1 MRRRRG
7 LKPLPPTSRPPQSRC
22 VEWEGA
28 LGPAF
33 MARPPKF
40 SPGLFSSVRLNPLGR
55 TPRVRQS
62 RDYPMRPAISLRH
75 LLSAFLLAPALLLAA
90 APKLET
96 AQPSAHERALGVPDW
111 VARGTIYEVNVRQ
124 YSASGKLPAVTAD
137 LPRLQALGVDILWL
151 MPIHPIGELH
161 RKGTLGSYYAI
172 KDYFAV
178 NPEFGTAADLRA
190 LVDAAHA
197 RGLRVIL
204 DWVGN
209 HVSPDNPLTR
219 THPQF
224 FVRDAAGQLVP
235 PHNTDWT
242 DVVQFDFS
250 APGLLDY
257 QTGALLHWVR
267 EFGID
272 GFRCDVAWGLPTPFW
287 DELTRRVRAVKPD
300 AFFLAEA
307 ELPQHLVRAFN
318 TSYGFDLHH
327 TMNQV
332 AQGRK
337 SVSAIDDALA
347 KIRVTFPAGGSL
359 MIFTS
364 SHDENSWAGTEF
376 ERMGAGYAPF
386 AVLSFLLDGVPMIY
400 NGQEIALDRRLEFF
414 ERDPIV
420 WPTGTHP
427 ATTRY
432 QVLTQLRRTHPALH
446 TGAAMRRLATTDN
459 GTFYAVLRESGGRKV
474 IGFTNL
480 TAKDAKADAFDPAL
494 AGRWRD
500 AFTGELVNLGAHVP
514 LQLKAWGYRVLASE

>member
-1 MRRRRG
+1 M
-7 LKPLPPTSRPPQSRC
+7 L
-22 VEWEGA
+22 
-28 LGPAF
+28 
-33 MARPPKF
+33 
-40 SPGLFSSVRLNPLGR
+40 
-55 TPRVRQS
+55 
-62 RDYPMRPAISLRH
+62 SLR
-75 LLSAFLLAPALLLAA
+75 SLLLAA
-90 APKLET
+90 LLTPSLLLATAPKLET

-111 VARGTIYEVNVRQ
+111 VARGTIYEINVRQ
-124 YSASGKLPAVTAD
+124 FSASGQLAAVTAD

-161 RKGTLGSYYAI
+161 RKGPLGSYYAI

-178 NPEFGTAADLRA
+178 NPEFGTDADLREF
-190 LVDAAHA
+190 VSAAHA
-197 RGLRVIL
+197 RGMRVIL

-209 HVSPDNPLTR
+209 HVSPDNPLTQ
-219 THPQF
+219 THPHF
-224 FVRDAAGQLVP
+224 FIRDADGQLVP

-257 QTGALLHWVR
+257 QTEALLHWVQK
-267 EFGID
+267 FGID

-307 ELPQHLVRAFN
+307 ELPQQQVRAFN

-327 TMNQV
+327 TMNSV

-337 SVSAIDDALA
+337 AVSALDDALA
-347 KIRVTFPAGGSL
+347 KFRAMFPAGGSL
-359 MIFTS
+359 MVFTS
-364 SHDENSWAGTEF
+364 SHDENTWAGTEF
-376 ERMGAGYAPF
+376 ERLGMGYAPF

-400 NGQEIALDRRLEFF
+400 NGQEVGLERRLEFF
-414 ERDPIV
+414 ERDPIE
-420 WPTGTHP
+420 WPQEPHP
-427 ATTRY
+427 TTQLY

-446 TGAAMRRLATTDN
+446 TGAAMRRLDTTDN
-459 GTFYAVLRESGGRKV
+459 ATFYAVLREVDGKKIV
-474 IGFTNL
+474 GFLNL

-500 AFTGELVNLGAHVP
+500 AFTGETVTFSAHVP
-514 LQLKAWGYRVLASE
+514 LELKAWRYRVLVSE